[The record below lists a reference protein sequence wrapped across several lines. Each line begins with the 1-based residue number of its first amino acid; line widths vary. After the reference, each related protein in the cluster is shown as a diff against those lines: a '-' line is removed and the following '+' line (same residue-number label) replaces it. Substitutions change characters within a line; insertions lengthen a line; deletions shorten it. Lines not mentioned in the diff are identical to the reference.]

1 MNRTLASLAAMALL
15 AAPAFM
21 VSGALV
27 GEALAQS
34 RGGAFQDEQA
44 SAREQMQAGRNMSI
58 REIERRILPQ
68 MAGDEYI
75 GFEYDPAASAYRLKF
90 IRDGRV
96 IWVDVDARTARVLRV
111 SR

>member
-1 MNRTLASLAAMALL
+1 MKRILALL
-15 AAPAFM
+15 AA
-21 VSGALV
+21 VALV
-27 GEALAQS
+27 IGPALVIGVTGTEALAQA
-34 RGGAFQDEQA
+34 RALQPEQDR
-44 SAREQMQAGRNMSI
+44 AREQMQAGRNMPI
-58 REIERRILPQ
+58 REIERRIIPQ
-68 MAGDEYI
+68 MERTDEYI